1 MPLQL
6 VLLVS
11 LFRRVEPGEGEDLG
25 EQWFVVVVVVVDS
38 LGQAQQGLLMLG
50 LSQVEDAG
58 PAGRENLLEESDLPI
73 RSDLQGGIVALFVF
87 LTRIPPACGHKGHT
101 LFEVPISKK
110 NYL

>member
-11 LFRRVEPGEGEDLG
+11 LLCRVEPGEGEDLG
-25 EQWFVVVVVVVDS
+25 EQWFVVVVVDS

-58 PAGRENLLEESDLPI
+58 PAGRGNLVEESDRPI
-73 RSDLQGGIVALFVF
+73 RSDLL
-87 LTRIPPACGHKGHT
+87 
-101 LFEVPISKK
+101 SKK
-110 NYL
+110 CVSFSLHKQECRGL